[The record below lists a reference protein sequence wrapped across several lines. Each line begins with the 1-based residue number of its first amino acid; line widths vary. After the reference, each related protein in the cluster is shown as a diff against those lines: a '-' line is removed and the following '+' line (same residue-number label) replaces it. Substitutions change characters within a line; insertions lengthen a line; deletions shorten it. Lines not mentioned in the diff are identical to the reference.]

1 MTQRP
6 HQNGFTLIE
15 MLVALAV
22 FAIAALALLRLD
34 GVAISTAG
42 DLAARSGATLVAQNA
57 AALIETDPTPPILGA
72 SSAQVENGG
81 RRFDVRRNVVPTAD
95 ARLLRVDLL
104 VSEQNGGGRAR
115 LTLIK
120 RVR

>member
-1 MTQRP
+1 MTARP
-6 HQNGFTLIE
+6 AHNGFTLIE

-22 FAIAALALLRLD
+22 FAVAALALLRLD
-34 GVAISTAG
+34 GVAVATAS

-57 AALIETDPTPPILGA
+57 AALIESDPAPPTLGA
-72 SSAQVENGG
+72 SSTQVVNGG
-81 RRFDVRRNVVPTAD
+81 RRFDVRRNVVPTPD
-95 ARLLRVDLL
+95 ARLVRIDLL
-104 VSEQNGGGRAR
+104 VHEQSGGGRAR